1 MKVAPEAVY
10 LIIPLMKE
18 LGMRWDDIKKSP
30 RHELEGLLSAY
41 HIYRQLHQFDGYT
54 SDDIN
59 QQTKNRPSGDI
70 RSQYNKYLEL
80 NQIYKERSGFKK
92 KVKSFKDII

>member
-1 MKVAPEAVY
+1 MKEAPEAVY

-54 SDDIN
+54 SDEPR
-59 QQTKNRPSGDI
+59 QTEM
-70 RSQYNKYLEL
+70 NKIFD
-80 NQIYKERSGFKK
+80 IYKKNKRS
-92 KVKSFKDII
+92 VSIVSLAHTTYQLDQRSLYAP

>member
-1 MKVAPEAVY
+1 MKEAPEAVY

-30 RHELEGLLSAY
+30 RHELVGLLAAY
-41 HIYRQLHQFDGYT
+41 GIYNQMHAYDGYS

-59 QQTKNRPSGDI
+59 DQAKSRPAIRGD
-70 RSQYNKYLEL
+70 YAKYMEI
-80 NQIYKERSGFKK
+80 NARYSEKIGMKSKSKTFKE
-92 KVKSFKDII
+92 IIG

>member
-1 MKVAPEAVY
+1 MKEAPEAVY

-41 HIYRQLHQFDGYT
+41 GIYNQMHAYDGYS

-59 QQTKNRPSGDI
+59 NEAKNRPGI
-70 RSQYNKYLEL
+70 RSDYGKYMEL
-80 NQIYKERSGFKK
+80 NAKYEERIGKKRKPTTFKE
-92 KVKSFKDII
+92 IIG